1 MTPTGGITPSPTP
14 PLPTQDEEDRHHTT
28 IEPFSV
34 HASTSSSMNKRN
46 ENGREDGR
54 DDTTVVDMGHSTGE
68 QAEDDDNEVDDDDED
83 GVPAPSRWKQSDGR
97 EEELAFLTEDE
108 LDPEDEEIITTPRT
122 TDPASMRPSWA
133 TESEWEEDGNDTDG
147 PGLHRKKNR
156 RVYGGGRHGDALKG
170 GSLGPG
176 EVAGMILASTLS
188 PTPLLMPHAVALLG
202 IGLFLSVLF
211 LTAGLSWF
219 SYVVT
224 GVEARY
230 VGSRCVYEKHRLS
243 THDIDSTIPM
253 LCRSWVSLTAAV
265 FPHRARIHKVGE
277 MLASFAVFV
286 GAALRA
292 VLSVVA
298 MSEIMVDLLFPEK
311 KGNLWWQRV
320 IVVCVMGVVWTVLP
334 LVVIPLVRKKMQQS
348 QNRAHP
354 AFRALLQL
362 PAYIAL
368 LLWPLALLVLGV
380 RLKKLNAGTS
390 FNSHTPI
397 DGRGLTFPL
406 PTPPGRGKM
415 GAAGEAMGYS
425 IWGGELGDAVLVPHD
440 TFLFLTSL
448 ARPSS
453 TAARRSSGSIT
464 STSHSSPNGP
474 VEGRRNQWPLACALG
489 VGGATIVQLG
499 WALVGYLGVENGG
512 REGNV
517 LRNASLPRGDPWLDV
532 VRWLVVM
539 AIAAQIE
546 DSLAGA
552 YSRAGKVVE
561 AVVGKRLNVREEVA
575 ANSRARR
582 RRSHRVGN
590 GHTGNYAPL
599 HYDDDED
606 ESGARSGGLFGG
618 ARPTSW
624 PRAIS
629 RIGVWVI
636 VVFFGMMVCSW
647 GDTGEGAVSVAEIAG
662 VSVSAVG
669 SFLAPGEFTISF
681 QENSS
686 VSGVADPFLLSASL
700 QKKGL
705 FFIALFHLRRP
716 RSIFVSDPSSPSFTA
731 DTLLVRKEQQVQR
744 RLSGRRIWQDVMVFG
759 GLLPYSMVVI
769 ARGVTALVQR
779 E

>member
-1 MTPTGGITPSPTP
+1 MKHRSSSSSYSTVSTTGSRESFEENVPMTPTGGITPSPTP
-14 PLPTQDEEDRHHTT
+14 PLPTRDEEERHHTT
-28 IEPFSV
+28 IDPFYV
-34 HASTSSSMNKRN
+34 HASTSNKL
-46 ENGREDGR
+46 NGNGKGR
-54 DDTTVVDMGHSTGE
+54 DDSTVVDIGHSTGKE
-68 QAEDDDNEVDDDDED
+68 GDEIDNDDDDDDDEHD
-83 GVPAPSRWKQSDGR
+83 DEGLEGAAVPLRWKQSDGR

-133 TESEWEEDGNDTDG
+133 TESEWEEDGNETDG
-147 PGLHRKKNR
+147 PGLHRRKNR

-202 IGLFLSVLF
+202 IGLFLPVLF

-230 VGSRCVYEKHRLS
+230 VGSR
-243 THDIDSTIPM
+243 
-253 LCRSWVSLTAAV
+253 SWISLAAAV
-265 FPHRARIHKVGE
+265 FPHRARIHKFCEV
-277 MLASFAVFV
+277 LASFAVFV
-286 GAALRA
+286 GSAVRA

-311 KGNLWWQRV
+311 KGNLWWQRI

-334 LVVIPLVRKKMQQS
+334 LVVIPLVRKQMQQS

-380 RLKKLNAGTS
+380 RLKKLNAEAA
-390 FNSHTPI
+390 FFPLPPI
-397 DGRGLTFPL
+397 EGRGLTFPL
-406 PTPPGRGKM
+406 PTPPGRGKK

-425 IWGGELGDAVLVPHD
+425 IWGGIALVVYSLTCQQD

-453 TAARRSSGSIT
+453 TAARRSSGSIA
-464 STSHSSPNGP
+464 STSRSSPNGP

-539 AIAAQIE
+539 AIAAQVE

-561 AVVGKRLNVREEVA
+561 AVVGKRSNVREEVA

-582 RRSHRVGN
+582 RSSYRAGD
-590 GHTGNYAPL
+590 GNYASL

-636 VVFFGMMVCSW
+636 VVFFGTMVCSW

-662 VSVSAVG
+662 VSMSAVG
-669 SFLAPGEFTISF
+669 SFLAP
-681 QENSS
+681 
-686 VSGVADPFLLSASL
+686 
-700 QKKGL
+700 GL

-769 ARGVTALVQR
+769 ARGVTALIQR